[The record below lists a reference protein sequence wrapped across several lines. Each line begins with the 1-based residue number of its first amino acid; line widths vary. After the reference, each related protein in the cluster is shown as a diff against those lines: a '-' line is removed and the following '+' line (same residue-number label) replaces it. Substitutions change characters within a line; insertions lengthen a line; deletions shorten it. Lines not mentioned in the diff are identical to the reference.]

1 MTKGHS
7 DVTARLTD
15 TSKYTGAHKER
26 FDADGKGR
34 LLTLL
39 YLFTNFF
46 LFVHKGRVS
55 QDEKHL

>member
-34 LLTLL
+34 LITLL
-39 YLFTNFF
+39 FIFYQLFSICT
-46 LFVHKGRVS
+46 
-55 QDEKHL
+55 